1 MPEKMCF
8 SMHLNRSLK
17 MGFCEV
23 QKKSEIR
30 VLLSLYPG
38 LELRIWK
45 GKAIF
50 KKGTLD
56 FEGHF
61 G

>member
-1 MPEKMCF
+1 MEFACD
-8 SMHLNRSLK
+8 S
-17 MGFCEV
+17 
-23 QKKSEIR
+23 
-30 VLLSLYPG
+30 G

-56 FEGHF
+56 FGGHF

>member
-1 MPEKMCF
+1 MLF
-8 SMHLNRSLK
+8 SMHHLRYTYDIPMVCLCFDY
-17 MGFCEV
+17 MTGYG
-23 QKKSEIR
+23 IT
-30 VLLSLYPG
+30 G